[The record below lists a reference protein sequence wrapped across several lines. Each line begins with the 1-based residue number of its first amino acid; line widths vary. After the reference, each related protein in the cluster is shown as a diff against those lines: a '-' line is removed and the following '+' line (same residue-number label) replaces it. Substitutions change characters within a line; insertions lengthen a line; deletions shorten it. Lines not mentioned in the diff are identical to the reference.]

1 MRNSEKI
8 YTELIIIFKVM
19 IMEFSLE
26 TNTYIILFFVAFLA
40 SLIDSIAGGGGLLTT
55 PAMLL
60 VGINPLNTLAT
71 NKFQSCFGTFTST
84 YNYYRNGLLT
94 EPKKN
99 IYFALSFIGSMIG
112 TLLVSRISNELL
124 ERVIPVL
131 LILAAIFFILNRG
144 PSKASSN
151 QKLLIVFNL
160 FVLAIGF
167 YDGFFGPGTGSFFV
181 LAFVIIKGVSIME
194 STAITKLLNFASNF
208 AAFIIFSIQ
217 GYVLWE
223 LGLIMAVAQI
233 GGANIGSRF
242 AISNGEK
249 VVRPVLVV
257 VSILLSIRILFG

>member
-1 MRNSEKI
+1 
-8 YTELIIIFKVM
+8 
-19 IMEFSLE
+19 MEFTLE
-26 TNTYIILFFVAFLA
+26 FNTYIILFIAAFLA

-84 YNYYRNGLLT
+84 YNYYKNGLLT
-94 EPKKN
+94 EPKR
-99 IYFALSFIGSMIG
+99 YLFFFLSFAGSMVG
-112 TLLVSRISNELL
+112 TFLVSRISNEVL
-124 ERVIPVL
+124 ESIIPIL
-131 LILAAIFFILNRG
+131 LISAAVFFILNRG
-144 PSKASSN
+144 PSTSNKSSSLVFIFN
-151 QKLLIVFNL
+151 LIVIL
-160 FVLAIGF
+160 IGF

-181 LAFVIIKGVSIME
+181 LAFVIIKGISIME
-194 STAITKLLNFASNF
+194 ATAITKLLNFASNF
-208 AAFIIFSIQ
+208 AAFIIFAIK
-217 GYVLWE
+217 GYVIWE

-233 GGANIGSRF
+233 GGANLGSRF